1 MFALTSLV
9 LAASWSF
16 SIDGTL
22 SRADFTPLPGGGAVV
37 TVAQVPLLLD
47 EPRRYDFTVVRD
59 AEAGVTRV
67 LERGRLVGVAVVRV
81 ESRTSDIDDVLGG
94 GSSASVADVLEGKS
108 SANDTV
114 RTPST
119 DAAAAPPAFSRE
131 ELAGLRGFAFIPGA
145 VVPPAM
151 IEQVVPSKACLGVI
165 RSRTLGGGFADSS
178 ATEPKVP
185 PGFTC
190 VVLQRTWPVE
200 LSSAR
205 FLRDDDRVL
214 DAAALLRAQKLE
226 SLQLR
231 GTELEW
237 QTLAKLPGLRE
248 LIMRWPQKPVDAVP
262 FPRLEV
268 LRIEETVPTDYGA
281 LAAPMLQTLVINSRY
296 VTVLPAKLPKLVRG
310 SINAPLVDGAAL
322 QAFVT
327 AHAQAKLDLGWRGL
341 LKFDT
346 AGVDGMRVRSG
357 GQVWGVT
364 GSKQLA
370 ETRKPEAVAQLLS
383 TLEVDEL
390 SAGHCSC
397 GGGPTL
403 QFLKGDFVLAE
414 VTVQHGQALR
424 WESHWPAD
432 AELKTDGLAKLLASW
447 GVREPLEEWSS
458 SSSRHEAAAIRRA
471 RYAKL
476 LPRSVAPYA
485 MGSSLEDP
493 DLATELKRLEGAG
506 VERVAFYLRL
516 EGTAVEGLEPSPAD
530 RLGDAVLGTV
540 KPTELA
546 TLAARQDVEVDA
558 GLRQRLFHGA
568 GPMLV
573 SAPALAPHLPR
584 LLLQA
589 MAGPSAEWRRQAL
602 QAVAAGK
609 GAGPTAALRA
619 VLASETVGVEER
631 ELTALALIKRKD
643 SKSSAAAR
651 ALCEG
656 KTSAACAEVVRAK
669 AR

>member
-94 GSSASVADVLEGKS
+94 GSSANEGADAL
-108 SANDTV
+108 

-119 DAAAAPPAFSRE
+119 DAAAAPAFSRE

-145 VVPPAM
+145 AVPQAM
-151 IEQVVPSKACLGVI
+151 IEQIVPSKACLGVI

-205 FLRDDDRVL
+205 FLRDDDGVV

-226 SLQLR
+226 SLQLK

-237 QTLAKLPGLRE
+237 QTLAKLPALRE
-248 LIMRWPQKPVDAVP
+248 LTMRWPQKPVDAVP

-281 LAAPMLQTLVINSRY
+281 LAAPMLQTLVINSRH

-310 SINAPLVDGAAL
+310 SINAPLVEGAAL

-327 AHAQAKLDLGWRGL
+327 AHAQAKLDLGWQGL

-346 AGVDGMRVRSG
+346 AGVDGVRVRTG
-357 GQVWGVT
+357 GRVWG

-390 SAGHCSC
+390 SAGYCSC

-485 MGSSLEDP
+485 MGSSIEDP
-493 DLATELKRLEGAG
+493 DLTTELKRLEGAG

-516 EGTAVEGLEPSPAD
+516 EGTTVEGLEPSPAD
-530 RLGDAVLGTV
+530 RIGDAVLGTV
-540 KPTELA
+540 KPAELA
-546 TLAARQDVEVDA
+546 TLAARQDAEVDA

-573 SAPALAPHLPR
+573 SAAALAPHLPR

-643 SKSSAAAR
+643 AKSAAAAR